1 MDIKRHVYQTL
12 LKWKNDNCHTTLE
25 VNGARQV
32 GKTYIINKFADE
44 NFSHKVYINLF
55 ELSGEQFISCYQKAC
70 NWRPGEGPRPQAPL
84 HDAFRL
90 FDENFSDTEDTVII
104 IDEIQE
110 SAEIYNRIREFTRQF
125 RCRFIVTGS
134 YLGRIYEPEFRY
146 SSGDVTSIQI
156 YTLSYEEF
164 LEAADT
170 DLFEKYKLLGKKLD
184 SAEKISLLMQ
194 TPAAALGSCR
204 YKLGDPEENKEDFEE
219 ILQIFRRHEIRYFI
233 YIGGNDSMDTVDK
246 MSKYCKENGVDDVF
260 VVGAPKTIDNDLVE
274 TDHCPGFG
282 SAAKYLAA
290 TFAELERDCHV
301 YEKKAVTI
309 VEVMGRNAG
318 WLTAASALS
327 RVNGG
332 EGPSLIYLC
341 EPVFDTEQFLK
352 DVQEKLEQKDSV
364 LVAISEGIHDSEG
377 RYVSEQVQSDAQDQ
391 FGHSYIAGSAKVL
404 EELVRDRIGCKVR
417 SIELNLMQRCAAHLA
432 SATDLEES
440 RMLGMKACQCAL
452 EKQGGQM
459 ASIRRISADPYRVEY
474 TSVPV
479 SEVANK
485 EKKVPLSWITEDG
498 HDVTEEMMAYLR
510 PLILGEPAMQY
521 ENGIPVHIELY

>member
-1 MDIKRHVYQTL
+1 MYKNAIERGFDKVYGMLHGVQGLLDEQYVDMSTQIHSDLDIEL
-12 LKWKNDNCHTTLE
+12 LKRTP
-25 VNGARQV
+25 
-32 GKTYIINKFADE
+32 
-44 NFSHKVYINLF
+44 S
-55 ELSGEQFISCYQKAC
+55 
-70 NWRPGEGPRPQAPL
+70 
-84 HDAFRL
+84 AF
-90 FDENFSDTEDTVII
+90 
-104 IDEIQE
+104 
-110 SAEIYNRIREFTRQF
+110 
-125 RCRFIVTGS
+125 
-134 YLGRIYEPEFRY
+134 
-146 SSGDVTSIQI
+146 
-156 YTLSYEEF
+156 
-164 LEAADT
+164 
-170 DLFEKYKLLGKKLD
+170 
-184 SAEKISLLMQ
+184 
-194 TPAAALGSCR
+194 LGSCR
-204 YKLGDPEENKEDFEE
+204 YKLPEIHENMEIYDRIFE
-219 ILQIFRRHEIRYFI
+219 ILDKLEIDSFI
-233 YIGGNDSMDTVDK
+233 YIGGNDSMDTIRKLSDYAIVK
-246 MSKYCKENGVDDVF
+246 GHKQKFLGV
-260 VVGAPKTIDNDLVE
+260 PKTIDNDLAL
-274 TDHCPGFG
+274 TDHTPGFG
-282 SAAKYLAA
+282 SAAKYIAA
-290 TFAELERDCHV
+290 STKEVIRDALGLT
-301 YEKKAVTI
+301 YKKEMITVMEI
-309 VEVMGRNAG
+309 MGRNAG

-332 EGPSLIYLC
+332 EGPNLIYLC
-341 EPVFDTEQFLK
+341 EPAFDTEQFLK

-485 EKKVPLSWITEDG
+485 EKKVPLPWITEDG

>member
-1 MDIKRHVYQTL
+1 M
-12 LKWKNDNCHTTLE
+12 
-25 VNGARQV
+25 
-32 GKTYIINKFADE
+32 
-44 NFSHKVYINLF
+44 
-55 ELSGEQFISCYQKAC
+55 
-70 NWRPGEGPRPQAPL
+70 
-84 HDAFRL
+84 
-90 FDENFSDTEDTVII
+90 
-104 IDEIQE
+104 
-110 SAEIYNRIREFTRQF
+110 
-125 RCRFIVTGS
+125 
-134 YLGRIYEPEFRY
+134 
-146 SSGDVTSIQI
+146 
-156 YTLSYEEF
+156 
-164 LEAADT
+164 
-170 DLFEKYKLLGKKLD
+170 
-184 SAEKISLLMQ
+184 
-194 TPAAALGSCR
+194 
-204 YKLGDPEENKEDFEE
+204 
-219 ILQIFRRHEIRYFI
+219 
-233 YIGGNDSMDTVDK
+233 
-246 MSKYCKENGVDDVF
+246 
-260 VVGAPKTIDNDLVE
+260 
-274 TDHCPGFG
+274 
-282 SAAKYLAA
+282 
-290 TFAELERDCHV
+290 
-301 YEKKAVTI
+301 
-309 VEVMGRNAG
+309 
-318 WLTAASALS
+318 
-327 RVNGG
+327 
-332 EGPSLIYLC
+332 IYLC
-341 EPVFDTEQFLK
+341 EPAFDTEQFLK

-485 EKKVPLSWITEDG
+485 EKKVPLPWITEDG

>member
-1 MDIKRHVYQTL
+1 MAKKRNIIVGQSGGPTSVINSSLAGVY
-12 LKWKNDNCHTTLE
+12 KNAIE
-25 VNGARQV
+25 RG
-32 GKTYIINKFADE
+32 F
-44 NFSHKVYINLF
+44 HKVYGMLHGIQGLLDEQYVDLSTQIHS
-55 ELSGEQFISCYQKAC
+55 ELDIELLKRTPS
-70 NWRPGEGPRPQAPL
+70 
-84 HDAFRL
+84 AF
-90 FDENFSDTEDTVII
+90 
-104 IDEIQE
+104 
-110 SAEIYNRIREFTRQF
+110 
-125 RCRFIVTGS
+125 
-134 YLGRIYEPEFRY
+134 
-146 SSGDVTSIQI
+146 
-156 YTLSYEEF
+156 
-164 LEAADT
+164 
-170 DLFEKYKLLGKKLD
+170 
-184 SAEKISLLMQ
+184 
-194 TPAAALGSCR
+194 LGSCR
-204 YKLGDPEENKEDFEE
+204 FKLPEIHENREIFEKIFE
-219 ILQIFRRHEIRYFI
+219 ILNRLEIDSFI
-233 YIGGNDSMDTVDK
+233 YIGGNDSMDTIKKLSDYGIITGQPQK
-246 MSKYCKENGVDDVF
+246 FLGV
-260 VVGAPKTIDNDLVE
+260 PKTIDNDLAL
-274 TDHCPGFG
+274 TDHTPGFG
-282 SAAKYLAA
+282 SAAKYIGAS
-290 TFAELERDCHV
+290 TKEIIRDALGLTYHKPMITV
-301 YEKKAVTI
+301 I
-309 VEVMGRNAG
+309 EVMGRNAG

-332 EGPSLIYLC
+332 EGPNLIYLC
-341 EPVFDTEQFLK
+341 EPAFDTEQFLK

-485 EKKVPLSWITEDG
+485 EKKVPLPWITEDG

>member
-1 MDIKRHVYQTL
+1 M
-12 LKWKNDNCHTTLE
+12 E
-25 VNGARQV
+25 
-32 GKTYIINKFADE
+32 
-44 NFSHKVYINLF
+44 
-55 ELSGEQFISCYQKAC
+55 
-70 NWRPGEGPRPQAPL
+70 
-84 HDAFRL
+84 
-90 FDENFSDTEDTVII
+90 
-104 IDEIQE
+104 
-110 SAEIYNRIREFTRQF
+110 
-125 RCRFIVTGS
+125 
-134 YLGRIYEPEFRY
+134 
-146 SSGDVTSIQI
+146 
-156 YTLSYEEF
+156 
-164 LEAADT
+164 
-170 DLFEKYKLLGKKLD
+170 
-184 SAEKISLLMQ
+184 
-194 TPAAALGSCR
+194 
-204 YKLGDPEENKEDFEE
+204 
-219 ILQIFRRHEIRYFI
+219 
-233 YIGGNDSMDTVDK
+233 
-246 MSKYCKENGVDDVF
+246 
-260 VVGAPKTIDNDLVE
+260 
-274 TDHCPGFG
+274 
-282 SAAKYLAA
+282 
-290 TFAELERDCHV
+290 
-301 YEKKAVTI
+301 
-309 VEVMGRNAG
+309 
-318 WLTAASALS
+318 TAASALS

-332 EGPSLIYLC
+332 EGPNLIYLC
-341 EPVFDTEQFLK
+341 EPAFDTEQFLK

-485 EKKVPLSWITEDG
+485 EKKVPLPWITEDG

>member
-1 MDIKRHVYQTL
+1 MKKIGILTSGGDCQGLNAAIRGVAKGLYEEIDDVEIYGIQ
-12 LKWKNDNCHTTLE
+12 
-25 VNGARQV
+25 NGYAGLIHGDYKKMNQSDFSGILTIGGTILGTSRQPFKMMRV
-32 GKTYIINKFADE
+32 IEDE
-44 NFSHKVYINLF
+44 NSIDKVAAMKDNYKKMGLDC
-55 ELSGEQFISCYQKAC
+55 L
-70 NWRPGEGPRPQAPL
+70 
-84 HDAFRL
+84 
-90 FDENFSDTEDTVII
+90 VI
-104 IDEIQE
+104 
-110 SAEIYNRIREFTRQF
+110 
-125 RCRFIVTGS
+125 
-134 YLGRIYEPEFRY
+134 L
-146 SSGDVTSIQI
+146 
-156 YTLSYEEF
+156 
-164 LEAADT
+164 
-170 DLFEKYKLLGKKLD
+170 
-184 SAEKISLLMQ
+184 
-194 TPAAALGSCR
+194 
-204 YKLGDPEENKEDFEE
+204 
-219 ILQIFRRHEIRYFI
+219 
-233 YIGGNDSMDTVDK
+233 GGNGTHKTANLLS
-246 MSKYCKENGVDDVF
+246 EEGLN
-260 VVGAPKTIDNDLVE
+260 VVTMPKTIDNDLVE

>member
-1 MDIKRHVYQTL
+1 MRVGMLTSGGDCQSLNATMRGVAKALYKMYEDVEIVGFEDGYKGLMYADYKIMKPSDFSGILTKGGTIL
-12 LKWKNDNCHTTLE
+12 GTS
-25 VNGARQV
+25 RQPF
-32 GKTYIINKFADE
+32 KLMRTPDE
-44 NFSHKVYINLF
+44 NGLDKVEAMKHTYRKL
-55 ELSGEQFISCYQKAC
+55 K
-70 NWRPGEGPRPQAPL
+70 
-84 HDAFRL
+84 
-90 FDENFSDTEDTVII
+90 
-104 IDEIQE
+104 
-110 SAEIYNRIREFTRQF
+110 
-125 RCRFIVTGS
+125 
-134 YLGRIYEPEFRY
+134 
-146 SSGDVTSIQI
+146 
-156 YTLSYEEF
+156 
-164 LEAADT
+164 LEC
-170 DLFEKYKLLGKKLD
+170 LVVL
-184 SAEKISLLMQ
+184 
-194 TPAAALGSCR
+194 
-204 YKLGDPEENKEDFEE
+204 
-219 ILQIFRRHEIRYFI
+219 
-233 YIGGNDSMDTVDK
+233 GGNGSQKTANLLRQEGLNIV
-246 MSKYCKENGVDDVF
+246 SL
-260 VVGAPKTIDNDLVE
+260 PKTIDNDLVE

>member
-1 MDIKRHVYQTL
+1 MVGHL
-12 LKWKNDNCHTTLE
+12 
-25 VNGARQV
+25 GANPAASIGLVSSSLWLVWGLITSVTAGFTVQVAQRIGAKQFDEARSVLRQSLFV
-32 GKTYIINKFADE
+32 GGLISIAIAVVGVVLAPYVPTWLGGAPELYADAKTYFAI
-44 NFSHKVYINLF
+44 F
-55 ELSGEQFISCYQKAC
+55 C
-70 NWRPGEGPRPQAPL
+70 
-84 HDAFRL
+84 
-90 FDENFSDTEDTVII
+90 
-104 IDEIQE
+104 
-110 SAEIYNRIREFTRQF
+110 
-125 RCRFIVTGS
+125 
-134 YLGRIYEPEFRY
+134 LG
-146 SSGDVTSIQI
+146 
-156 YTLSYEEF
+156 
-164 LEAADT
+164 
-170 DLFEKYKLLGKKLD
+170 
-184 SAEKISLLMQ
+184 
-194 TPAAALGSCR
+194 TPAAFLGSCR
-204 YKLGDPEENKEDFEE
+204 YKLPEIHENREVYDKIFE
-219 ILQIFRRHEIRYFI
+219 ILDKLDIEAFI

>member
-1 MDIKRHVYQTL
+1 MHKKNKNYWTFMFKYTNIELTVKRNKKQEGNKRMKGNVIVGQSGGPTAAINASLAGVYRTAKDRGADKVYGMLHGIQGL
-12 LKWKNDNCHTTLE
+12 LK
-25 VNGARQV
+25 
-32 GKTYIINKFADE
+32 
-44 NFSHKVYINLF
+44 
-55 ELSGEQFISCYQKAC
+55 
-70 NWRPGEGPRPQAPL
+70 
-84 HDAFRL
+84 
-90 FDENFSDTEDTVII
+90 
-104 IDEIQE
+104 
-110 SAEIYNRIREFTRQF
+110 
-125 RCRFIVTGS
+125 
-134 YLGRIYEPEFRY
+134 
-146 SSGDVTSIQI
+146 
-156 YTLSYEEF
+156 
-164 LEAADT
+164 
-170 DLFEKYKLLGKKLD
+170 EKYIDLSDHIKTELDAELLKR
-184 SAEKISLLMQ
+184 
-194 TPAAALGSCR
+194 TPAAFLGSCR
-204 YKLGDPEENKEDFEE
+204 YKLPEIHENREVYDKIFE
-219 ILQIFRRHEIRYFI
+219 ILDKLDIEVFI
-233 YIGGNDSMDTVDK
+233 YIGGNDSMDTIKKLSD
-246 MSKYCKENGVDDVF
+246 YAIIFGHAIRFIGC
-260 VVGAPKTIDNDLVE
+260 PKTIDNDLAL
-274 TDHCPGFG
+274 TDHTPGYG
-282 SAAKYLAA
+282 SAAKYIG
-290 TFAELERDCHV
+290 TSMKEIIRDSFCLE
-301 YEKKAVTI
+301 YEKGVVSI
-309 VEVMGRNAG
+309 VEIMGRNAG

-332 EGPSLIYLC
+332 EGPNLIYLC
-341 EPVFDTEQFLK
+341 EPAFDTEQFLK

-485 EKKVPLSWITEDG
+485 EKKVPLPWITEDG

>member
-1 MDIKRHVYQTL
+1 MNQSNCIVAQSGGPTVAINASLAGVIAGVKSSEKYDICYGA
-12 LKWKNDNCHTTLE
+12 
-25 VNGARQV
+25 VNGIL
-32 GKTYIINKFADE
+32 GILNENYLNLSDIFADDA
-44 NFSHKVYINLF
+44 NL
-55 ELSGEQFISCYQKAC
+55 
-70 NWRPGEGPRPQAPL
+70 
-84 HDAFRL
+84 
-90 FDENFSDTEDTVII
+90 
-104 IDEIQE
+104 
-110 SAEIYNRIREFTRQF
+110 
-125 RCRFIVTGS
+125 
-134 YLGRIYEPEFRY
+134 
-146 SSGDVTSIQI
+146 
-156 YTLSYEEF
+156 
-164 LEAADT
+164 
-170 DLFEKYKLLGKKLD
+170 EKLKT
-184 SAEKISLLMQ
+184 
-194 TPAAALGSCR
+194 TPAMYLGSCR
-204 YKLGDPEENKEDFEE
+204 HKLPDYKDDDSPYVY
-219 ILQIFRRHEIRYFI
+219 IFHQFDKLSIKAFF
-233 YIGGNDSMDTVDK
+233 YIGGNDSMDTVNK
-246 MSKYCKENGVDDVF
+246 LSKYCKENGVEDVF
-260 VVGAPKTIDNDLVE
+260 VVGAPKTIDNDLVG

-332 EGPSLIYLC
+332 EGPNLIYLC
-341 EPVFDTEQFLK
+341 EPAFDTEQFLK

-485 EKKVPLSWITEDG
+485 EKKVPLPWITEDG

>member
-1 MDIKRHVYQTL
+1 MV
-12 LKWKNDNCHTTLE
+12 C
-25 VNGARQV
+25 
-32 GKTYIINKFADE
+32 
-44 NFSHKVYINLF
+44 
-55 ELSGEQFISCYQKAC
+55 
-70 NWRPGEGPRPQAPL
+70 
-84 HDAFRL
+84 
-90 FDENFSDTEDTVII
+90 
-104 IDEIQE
+104 
-110 SAEIYNRIREFTRQF
+110 
-125 RCRFIVTGS
+125 
-134 YLGRIYEPEFRY
+134 
-146 SSGDVTSIQI
+146 
-156 YTLSYEEF
+156 
-164 LEAADT
+164 
-170 DLFEKYKLLGKKLD
+170 
-184 SAEKISLLMQ
+184 
-194 TPAAALGSCR
+194 
-204 YKLGDPEENKEDFEE
+204 
-219 ILQIFRRHEIRYFI
+219 
-233 YIGGNDSMDTVDK
+233 
-246 MSKYCKENGVDDVF
+246 
-260 VVGAPKTIDNDLVE
+260 
-274 TDHCPGFG
+274 
-282 SAAKYLAA
+282 
-290 TFAELERDCHV
+290 
-301 YEKKAVTI
+301 
-309 VEVMGRNAG
+309 
-318 WLTAASALS
+318 
-327 RVNGG
+327 GG

-377 RYVSEQVQSDAQDQ
+377 RYVSEQVQSDTQDQ

>member
-1 MDIKRHVYQTL
+1 MHKKNKNYWTFMLKCTNIELTVKRNKKQEGNKRMKGNVIVGQSGGPTAAINASLAGVYRTAKDRGADKVYGMLHGIQGL
-12 LKWKNDNCHTTLE
+12 LK
-25 VNGARQV
+25 
-32 GKTYIINKFADE
+32 
-44 NFSHKVYINLF
+44 
-55 ELSGEQFISCYQKAC
+55 
-70 NWRPGEGPRPQAPL
+70 
-84 HDAFRL
+84 
-90 FDENFSDTEDTVII
+90 
-104 IDEIQE
+104 
-110 SAEIYNRIREFTRQF
+110 
-125 RCRFIVTGS
+125 
-134 YLGRIYEPEFRY
+134 
-146 SSGDVTSIQI
+146 
-156 YTLSYEEF
+156 
-164 LEAADT
+164 
-170 DLFEKYKLLGKKLD
+170 EKYIDLSDHIKTELDAELLKR
-184 SAEKISLLMQ
+184 
-194 TPAAALGSCR
+194 TPAAFLGSCR
-204 YKLGDPEENKEDFEE
+204 YKLPEIHENREVYDKIFE
-219 ILQIFRRHEIRYFI
+219 ILDKLDIEVFI
-233 YIGGNDSMDTVDK
+233 YIGGNDSMDTIKKLSD
-246 MSKYCKENGVDDVF
+246 YAIIFGHAIRFIGC
-260 VVGAPKTIDNDLVE
+260 PKTIDNDLAL
-274 TDHCPGFG
+274 TDHTPGYG
-282 SAAKYLAA
+282 SAAKYIG
-290 TFAELERDCHV
+290 TSMKEIIRDSFCLE
-301 YEKKAVTI
+301 YEKGVVSI
-309 VEVMGRNAG
+309 VEIMGRNAG

-332 EGPSLIYLC
+332 EGPNLIYLC
-341 EPVFDTEQFLK
+341 EPAFDTEQFLK

-417 SIELNLMQRCAAHLA
+417 FIELNLMQRCAAHLA

-485 EKKVPLSWITEDG
+485 EKKVPLPWITEDG

>member
-1 MDIKRHVYQTL
+1 M
-12 LKWKNDNCHTTLE
+12 
-25 VNGARQV
+25 
-32 GKTYIINKFADE
+32 
-44 NFSHKVYINLF
+44 
-55 ELSGEQFISCYQKAC
+55 
-70 NWRPGEGPRPQAPL
+70 
-84 HDAFRL
+84 
-90 FDENFSDTEDTVII
+90 
-104 IDEIQE
+104 
-110 SAEIYNRIREFTRQF
+110 
-125 RCRFIVTGS
+125 
-134 YLGRIYEPEFRY
+134 
-146 SSGDVTSIQI
+146 
-156 YTLSYEEF
+156 
-164 LEAADT
+164 
-170 DLFEKYKLLGKKLD
+170 
-184 SAEKISLLMQ
+184 
-194 TPAAALGSCR
+194 
-204 YKLGDPEENKEDFEE
+204 
-219 ILQIFRRHEIRYFI
+219 
-233 YIGGNDSMDTVDK
+233 
-246 MSKYCKENGVDDVF
+246 F

-440 RMLGMKACQCAL
+440 PYARHESLPVCTGKTGEDRWHRSEESPRILTAW
-452 EKQGGQM
+452 
-459 ASIRRISADPYRVEY
+459 SIPPFRYR
-474 TSVPV
+474 
-479 SEVANK
+479 K
-485 EKKVPLSWITEDG
+485 WQIKKRKCRFPGLQKMV
-498 HDVTEEMMAYLR
+498 MM
-510 PLILGEPAMQY
+510 
-521 ENGIPVHIELY
+521 